1 MTYINH
7 YFKKITC
14 LLIMVVLLCLNGL
27 AEEQGK
33 NKKQKEE
40 KQQPIIEEV
49 EVTGKIP
56 AQLPLSSISL
66 IENKE
71 LAVIAPKNLGEIM
84 NYTSGVYV
92 TEGAKNESSIKIRG
106 LSSNR
111 ITLMYDGI
119 PIYEPYFNSF
129 DLKSV
134 AASGIENIKVI
145 KGTHSVLYGPN
156 TLGGVINLVTQR
168 PSGPFLSL
176 DSNFSENS
184 TYFVSGSL
192 GTTWEKFAVIANA
205 SLDQA
210 DGFKWNRD
218 GEQVTRENSDYH
230 RKNFSGKF
238 YFYPSENSEI
248 MAQVIY
254 YTADY
259 GIPAATEYVKSRYW
273 RFKDWDRWQVNLGGM
288 FPFLG
293 KGLFKIRSYYVYHF
307 NVLDAYRSLDLQNR
321 QWEST
326 YKNDSLGAFMLGEY
340 PLTQDNN
347 LKFSVNISKNQV
359 RQQGDIGEEWEEY
372 NREIYSAAIE
382 DHWNISEKWK
392 IVGGAS
398 VDYLVKNNDD
408 TESRLNPIIGLKFTP
423 KEWLDFHLSFSRKT
437 RFPSM
442 RALYSSDSGN
452 PNLTSELGNNYEI
465 GFSYKKSLWLSGAV
479 FYQRITD
486 MIQSYRGLDG
496 YRNYQNI
503 GRAELTGLE
512 LELGKR
518 IGMFDFS
525 LNYTYLNTVEKDL
538 DEPLDYAP
546 KSQFN
551 GFLNI
556 GDIKGFSLSFWGIAV
571 SGSQAKLGNEP
582 PFEIVAIPGYV
593 LVNARLA
600 KQIGIFSL
608 YVKAENLLDKAYFAE
623 PGYPMKA
630 RTFMLGFGMNLK

>member
-1 MTYINH
+1 
-7 YFKKITC
+7 
-14 LLIMVVLLCLNGL
+14 MVVFLCLNGV
-27 AEEQGK
+27 AEKQRK
-33 NKKQKEE
+33 NKKPGEE
-40 KQQPIIEEV
+40 KQEPIIEEV
-49 EVTGKIP
+49 EVIGKTP

-66 IENKE
+66 IEKKD
-71 LAVIAPKNLGEIM
+71 LDKITPKNLGEII
-84 NYTSGVYV
+84 NNASSVYV
-92 TEGAKNESSIKIRG
+92 TEGAKNESDIKIRG
-106 LSSNR
+106 LGSNR

-129 DLKSV
+129 DLKSI

-156 TLGGVINLVTQR
+156 TLGGVINLITQR
-168 PSGPFLSL
+168 PEGPFLSL

-192 GTTWEKFAVIANA
+192 GTTWKKFAVLANA
-205 SLDQA
+205 SLDQS
-210 DGFKWNRD
+210 DGFKWVQE
-218 GEQVTRENSDYH
+218 GERVTRDNSDYH
-230 RKNFSGKF
+230 RKHFSGKF

-273 RFKDWDRWQVNLGGM
+273 RFKDWDRCQVNLGGM
-288 FPFLG
+288 FPLFG
-293 KGLFKIRSYYVYHF
+293 KGLFKIRTYYVYHF
-307 NVLDAYRSLDLQNR
+307 NVLDAYRSAALENLT
-321 QWEST
+321 WEST
-326 YKNDSLGAFMLGEY
+326 YKNDSMGAFILGEY
-340 PLTQDNN
+340 PLTQGNN

-372 NREIYSAAIE
+372 NRQIYSAAIE

-398 VDYLVKNNDD
+398 IDYLVKHNDEKD
-408 TESRLNPIIGLKFTP
+408 SRLNPVFGIKFTP

-442 RALYSSDSGN
+442 RSLYSSSSGN
-452 PNLTSELGNNYEI
+452 PDLTSELADNYEI
-465 GFSYKKSLWLSGAV
+465 GFSYKRGLWFSGAV

-503 GRAELTGLE
+503 GKAEITGLE

-518 IGMFDFS
+518 IGIFDFS
-525 LNYTYLNTVEKDL
+525 LNYTYLYTVEKDL

-546 KSQFN
+546 RSQFN
-551 GFLNI
+551 GFIHI
-556 GDIKGFSLSFWGIAV
+556 GEIKGFLLSFWGIAV

-582 PFEIVAIPGYV
+582 PFEIIDIPGYV
-593 LVNARLA
+593 LLHARLA
-600 KQIGIFSL
+600 KKIGVFSL
-608 YVKAENLLDKAYFAE
+608 YVKVENLLDKSYFAE
-623 PGYPMKA
+623 PGFPMKA
-630 RTFMLGFGMNLK
+630 RTFMLGFRMNLE

>member
-1 MTYINH
+1 M
-7 YFKKITC
+7 
-14 LLIMVVLLCLNGL
+14 MVVFLCLHGL
-27 AEEQGK
+27 ADGQRE
-33 NKKQKEE
+33 NKKQEE
-40 KQQPIIEEV
+40 KKQEPIIEEI
-49 EVTGKIP
+49 EVIGKIP

-66 IENKE
+66 IEKKD
-71 LAVIAPKNLGEIM
+71 LAVITPKNLGEIM
-84 NYTSGVYV
+84 NHASGVYV

-106 LSSNR
+106 LASNR

-129 DLKSV
+129 DLKSI

-156 TLGGVINLVTQR
+156 TLGGVINLVSQR
-168 PSGPFLSL
+168 PGVSFLSL
-176 DSNFSENS
+176 DTNFSENS

-192 GTTWEKFAVIANA
+192 GTTWKKFAVLANA
-205 SLDQA
+205 SMDQS
-210 DGFKWNRD
+210 DGFKWNQD
-218 GEQVTRENSDYH
+218 GERVNRDNSDYH

-293 KGLFKIRSYYVYHF
+293 KGLFKIRTYYVYHF
-307 NVLDAYRSLDLQNR
+307 NVLDAFRSVDLENL

-326 YKNDSLGAFMLGEY
+326 YKNDSLGAFILGEY

-347 LKFSVNISKNQV
+347 LKFSINTSKNQV
-359 RQQGDIGEEWEEY
+359 RQQGDIGEEWEAY
-372 NREIYSAAIE
+372 NRQIYSAAVE
-382 DHWNISEKWK
+382 DHWNISEKLK

-398 VDYLVKNNDD
+398 IDYLVKHNDEKD
-408 TESRLNPIIGLKFTP
+408 TRLNPIIGLKFTP

-442 RALYSSDSGN
+442 RALYSSSTGN
-452 PNLTSELGNNYEI
+452 PDLTAELGNNYEI
-465 GFSYKKSLWLSGAV
+465 GFSYKKGLWLSGAV

-503 GRAELTGLE
+503 GTAELTGLE

-518 IGMFDFS
+518 MGIFDFS
-525 LNYTYLNTVEKDL
+525 LNYTYLHAVEKDL
-538 DEPLDYAP
+538 EQPLDYTP
-546 KSQFN
+546 RSQFN
-551 GFLNI
+551 GLINI
-556 GDIKGFSLSFWGIAV
+556 GKIKGFSLSFWGIAV

-582 PFEIVAIPGYV
+582 PFEIIDIPGYV
-593 LVNARLA
+593 LLHARLA
-600 KQIGIFSL
+600 KQIGVFSL
-608 YVKAENLLDKAYFAE
+608 YVKAENLLDKTYFAE
-623 PGYPMKA
+623 PGFPMKA

>member
-1 MTYINH
+1 MSV
-7 YFKKITC
+7 FFC
-14 LLIMVVLLCLNGL
+14 LPGW
-27 AEEQGK
+27 AEEQEK
-33 NKKQKEE
+33 NKKPEEE
-40 KQQPIIEEV
+40 KQAPIIEEV

-66 IENKE
+66 IEKYE
-71 LAVIAPKNLGEIM
+71 LDKITPKNLSEIVDRAP
-84 NYTSGVYV
+84 GVYV
-92 TEGAKNESSIKIRG
+92 TVGSKNEADIKIRG

-119 PIYEPYFNSF
+119 PVYEPYFNTF

-134 AASGIENIKVI
+134 SASGVETINII

-156 TLGGVINLVTQR
+156 TLGGVVNLVSQR

-192 GTTWEKFAVIANA
+192 GTTWDKFAVIANA
-205 SLDQA
+205 SLDQS
-210 DGFKWNRD
+210 DGFKWKED
-218 GEQVTRENSDYH
+218 GERVTRDLSDYH
-230 RKNFSGKF
+230 RRHLGGKF
-238 YFYPSENSEI
+238 YFYPSEKSEI

-254 YTADY
+254 YNADY
-259 GIPAATEYVKSRYW
+259 GIPAATEYVKARYW

-307 NVLDAYRSLDLQNR
+307 NVLDAYRSLDFQNR

-326 YKNDSLGAFMLGEY
+326 YKNNSLGAFMLGEY
-340 PLTQDNN
+340 PLTSSNN

-359 RQQGDIGEEWEEY
+359 RQQGDIGDAWEEY
-372 NREIYSAAIE
+372 NHQVYSAALE

-398 VDYLVKNNDD
+398 IDYLVKNNDEKD
-408 TESRLNPIIGLKFTP
+408 TCLNPIIGLKFSP

-442 RALYSSDSGN
+442 RALYSTSSGN
-452 PNLTSELGNNYEI
+452 PDLTSELGNNYEI
-465 GFSYKKSLWLSGAV
+465 GFTYKKGLALSGAV

-496 YRNYQNI
+496 YRSYLNI
-503 GRAELTGLE
+503 GRAEITGLE

-518 IGMFDFS
+518 IGVFDFS
-525 LNYTYLNTVEKDL
+525 LNYTYLHTLEKDL
-538 DEPLDYAP
+538 DEPLDYTP
-546 KSQFN
+546 QSQFN

-556 GDIKGFSLSFWGIAV
+556 GEIKGFSLSFWGMAV
-571 SGSQAKLGNEP
+571 SHSQAKLGNAP
-582 PFEIVAIPGYV
+582 PFTFIDIPGYV
-593 LVNARLA
+593 LLHARLA
-600 KQIGIFSL
+600 KQIGVFYL
-608 YVKAENLLDKAYFAE
+608 YVKGENLLDKAYFAE
-623 PGYPMKA
+623 PGFPMKA
-630 RTFMLGFGMNLK
+630 RTFMLGFGLDLK